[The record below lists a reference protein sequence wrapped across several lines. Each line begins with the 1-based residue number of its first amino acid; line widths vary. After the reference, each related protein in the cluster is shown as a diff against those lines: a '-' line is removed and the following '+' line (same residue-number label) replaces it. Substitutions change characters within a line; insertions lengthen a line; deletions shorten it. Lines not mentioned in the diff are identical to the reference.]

1 MDKNCC
7 ISGGYWNT
15 KRSIIAAIIH
25 GWCIRCWRLASAL
38 PVWKLCCP
46 PVVTQTLLQERQAVL
61 SALKHT
67 KQQAQTIIFWWQF
80 RLWICRCFRHRLRLQ
95 CVPAE
100 SSTVH
105 LTRSYAEQKML
116 EISDLHRLFLFLYLV
131 WMGHSVACIVFY
143 GWLMSTTILK
153 QKM

>member
-80 RLWICRCFRHRLRLQ
+80 RLWTCRCFRHRLCQQRAALF
-95 CVPAE
+95 
-100 SSTVH
+100 
-105 LTRSYAEQKML
+105 
-116 EISDLHRLFLFLYLV
+116 ISHGHTQNKKCWKSQIYTGFLYLV
-131 WMGHSVACIVFY
+131 WMGHSVACIFFY

>member
-46 PVVTQTLLQERQAVL
+46 PVVNQTLLQERQAVL

-67 KQQAQTIIFWWQF
+67 KQQAQAIIFWWQF
-80 RLWICRCFRHRLRLQ
+80 RLWTCRCFRQRLRLQ

-105 LTRSYAEQKML
+105 LTRSYADHAGNLRFTQAFF
-116 EISDLHRLFLFLYLV
+116 ILYLCLDGTQCCMYSFL
-131 WMGHSVACIVFY
+131 WMINV
-143 GWLMSTTILK
+143 
-153 QKM
+153 